1 MANVDVGLPVP
12 LGNYSYLPP
21 VQTGVNDVVEEKAMN
36 PLLGW
41 LAGQGID
48 LVAEKTGVKDVFRER
63 GAGLLDLVGLGKVQ
77 ASDVQNNTPVQ
88 TGFQPT
94 TSVVAQDVVG
104 TPIPETIPN
113 PSYVPDSAIPMEGR
127 RLPTG
132 GQTLI
137 RQDWQG
143 PGRGVAPGGALPDGT
158 IPANMDGEMQSQ
170 VQARVM
176 RDAQKLANMGLTT
189 PQQVAAAAA
198 KESNTA
204 EKDNTPPPEG
214 GVLSTLGDYFKSEE
228 AMSYLVMGLNSLR
241 SRPDQGIAQ
250 TLGKRIETL
259 RGNRQANRTAEVLL
273 QRGII
278 TADQAEMIRM
288 GLTEQA
294 FGTDKFSRILEMMKT
309 PEGMAKLQQL
319 KEIGA
324 LGAPTVQ
331 IGGEQQTE
339 LDKMLGKKLGEK
351 VSADFDAGTQARQA
365 LDSLDTL
372 MGLSEGL
379 DTATSIPPAL
389 RGLVPEGVS
398 DPLDAYRGVMTNVAK
413 SLRIKGE
420 GTMSDRDI
428 DLLIRQAGPATSNL
442 QARRIMQQTLK
453 NKAQINLELSKLANQ
468 FLLGNMS
475 REQYLEQVNVLNNT
489 PAMNEEMRRYI
500 SALGGDQKLFL

>member
-1 MANVDVGLPVP
+1 
-12 LGNYSYLPP
+12 
-21 VQTGVNDVVEEKAMN
+21 
-36 PLLGW
+36 
-41 LAGQGID
+41 
-48 LVAEKTGVKDVFRER
+48 
-63 GAGLLDLVGLGKVQ
+63 
-77 ASDVQNNTPVQ
+77 
-88 TGFQPT
+88 
-94 TSVVAQDVVG
+94 
-104 TPIPETIPN
+104 
-113 PSYVPDSAIPMEGR
+113 
-127 RLPTG
+127 
-132 GQTLI
+132 
-137 RQDWQG
+137 
-143 PGRGVAPGGALPDGT
+143 
-158 IPANMDGEMQSQ
+158 
-170 VQARVM
+170 
-176 RDAQKLANMGLTT
+176 
-189 PQQVAAAAA
+189 
-198 KESNTA
+198 
-204 EKDNTPPPEG
+204 
-214 GVLSTLGDYFKSEE
+214 
-228 AMSYLVMGLNSLR
+228 
-241 SRPDQGIAQ
+241 
-250 TLGKRIETL
+250 
-259 RGNRQANRTAEVLL
+259 
-273 QRGII
+273 
-278 TADQAEMIRM
+278 MIRM

-453 NKAQINLELSKLANQ
+453 NKAQINL
-468 FLLGNMS
+468 
-475 REQYLEQVNVLNNT
+475 
-489 PAMNEEMRRYI
+489 
-500 SALGGDQKLFL
+500 